1 MTLSVRQL
9 TTADAAAFRDLRLLG
24 LQESPEAFGSSFEA
38 EKDRTVESFAD
49 SIERGH
55 IVGAFADGALVAVAG
70 FYVMAAQKMAH
81 RGVIWGVYVHP
92 EARGQGAGR
101 DVLNAVIDHA
111 GTRVLQVHLT
121 VVTSNGAA
129 LRLYEKL
136 GFAIYGTEPRSLR
149 LDGRFLDEHLM
160 VRRFDA

>member
-1 MTLSVRQL
+1 MPLAIRQL
-9 TTADAAAFRDLRLLG
+9 SAADAAAFRDLRLLG

-55 IVGAFADGALVAVAG
+55 IVGAFDDEALIAVAG
-70 FYVMAAQKMAH
+70 FYVMAAQKMVH

-92 EARGQGAGR
+92 EARGQGAAR
-101 DVLNAVIDHA
+101 TVLDAVIEHA
-111 GTRVLQVHLT
+111 RAKVLQVHLT
-121 VVTSNGAA
+121 VVTSNGSA
-129 LRLYEKL
+129 LRLYQQL
-136 GFAIYGTEPRSLR
+136 GFEIYGTEPRSLQ

-160 VRRFDA
+160 VRRLDV